1 MIAEFVEAI
10 DEGQMREV
18 TGAIVPGRDGDAE
31 RGACG
36 DLGGEVFHK
45 FADNVVAVAADFS
58 KLSRRG
64 WRAEGLAQVGFGDDG
79 VDG

>member
-31 RGACG
+31 RSAWC
-36 DLGGEVFHK
+36 DLGGEIF
-45 FADNVVAVAADFS
+45 
-58 KLSRRG
+58 
-64 WRAEGLAQVGFGDDG
+64 
-79 VDG
+79 